1 MLTALIGRTIIILF
15 GVLHP
20 SYRTYKAIKRRDY
33 QEVVVL
39 GMYWVVFGL
48 FTTVELFTDM
58 FLQWFPFYHEMKI
71 VFVIWLVTPAT
82 SGYSLI
88 YRRLIHPELSK
99 RENEIDDAIS
109 KATEKGYTKVV
120 EFGAKGL
127 NYAAKTFITTA
138 LMGQDFLADQL
149 RRRSAS
155 MSDLNRHNQ
164 SYPTVSRHIRNRLG
178 AGDQQDLA
186 GMFNSDSRH
195 RATSLLY
202 PGPNSMEE
210 DPFALNWLQPGST
223 GSLGRHWRPG
233 ATGLSGVP
241 EDAEHPHEEASRDA
255 KSQRRP
261 ANIAQVFHPH
271 RSEMNK

>member
-1 MLTALIGRTIIILF
+1 
-15 GVLHP
+15 
-20 SYRTYKAIKRRDY
+20 
-33 QEVVVL
+33 
-39 GMYWVVFGL
+39 MYWVVFGL

-202 PGPNSMEE
+202 PGPNSVEE

-241 EDAEHPHEEASRDA
+241 EDAEHPHEEVSRDA

-261 ANIAQVFHPH
+261 TNIAQDTVQPVT
-271 RSEMNK
+271 RRNSTRRKDPAQNRVC